1 MKPFRLIVTLA
12 LLVVPV
18 VASAKIQPEVGV
30 SYFALRDT
38 ELERGSYPLWTDE
51 PSETSPFVAAT
62 YEFNERFGLRLSY
75 HYLDD
80 VRTTTQ
86 LGSPPGSPLAVV
98 VWGHFNDDVHLF
110 SAAPEFRWSLAPKLT
125 FAIAPQLNW
134 VASKGVVSYSTNDPL
149 VLLVAPRKWDDD
161 GVTLGGSARFLWS
174 LGRRAALT
182 LGYQYLDLDPSF
194 GREAHVVS
202 GGVQWSF

>member
-98 VWGHFNDDVHLF
+98 ARHHASMPSNISRCGGH
-110 SAAPEFRWSLAPKLT
+110 R
-125 FAIAPQLNW
+125 
-134 VASKGVVSYSTNDPL
+134 
-149 VLLVAPRKWDDD
+149 
-161 GVTLGGSARFLWS
+161 
-174 LGRRAALT
+174 
-182 LGYQYLDLDPSF
+182 
-194 GREAHVVS
+194 
-202 GGVQWSF
+202 